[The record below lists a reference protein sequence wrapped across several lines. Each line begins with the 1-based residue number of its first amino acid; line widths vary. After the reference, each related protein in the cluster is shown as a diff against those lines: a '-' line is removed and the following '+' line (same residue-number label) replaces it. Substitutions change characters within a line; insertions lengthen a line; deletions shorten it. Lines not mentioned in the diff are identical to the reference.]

1 MFQVSLHQKD
11 LPAMASE
18 PEKSP
23 AYVVNHLSRLF
34 TQSLYDQ
41 LKSHGVAPGQF
52 PVLMC
57 LWDQDGLTQRELYER
72 VKIEQATMSN
82 TLKRM
87 ERDCLIYRE
96 PDPADRRAMRIHLT
110 GMAKNLQG
118 TLTKGAKS
126 VVKSAFD
133 GVKKKDRKA
142 LMDVLEHMIGNLE
155 NAAKS

>member
-1 MFQVSLHQKD
+1 MS
-11 LPAMASE
+11 SE

-23 AYVVNHLSRLF
+23 AYVVNHLSRLL
-34 TQSLYDQ
+34 TQSLSDEM
-41 LKSHGVAPGQF
+41 KSHGVAPGQF

-57 LWDQDGLTQRELYER
+57 LWEQDGLTQRELYER

-110 GMAKNLQG
+110 GMSKNLQEI
-118 TLTKGAKS
+118 LTKGAKS
-126 VVKSAFD
+126 VAKSAFD
-133 GVKKKDRKA
+133 GIKKKDRKA
-142 LMDVLEHMIGNLE
+142 LMDMLEHMIGNLE
-155 NAAKS
+155 KAEKPPATP